1 MISRPTLSCI
11 HWLEF
16 IHRMNALTSFWN
28 VTMLRDSIWTTF
40 MTSFLSLFSGRTYFF
55 KGQFYWEFNDARM
68 TVRSKTPKRIGTTF
82 LDCELDLPQPTIV
95 GQNQPQVVG
104 SSGSLSRGTLPSKWT
119 LLFAVLSVVLFSRMN
134 GGS

>member
-1 MISRPTLSCI
+1 
-11 HWLEF
+11 
-16 IHRMNALTSFWN
+16 MN
-28 VTMLRDSIWTTF
+28 LRF
-40 MTSFLSLFSGRTYFF
+40 FSLFSGRTYFF

-82 LDCELDLPQPTIV
+82 LDCELELPQPTIV

-104 SSGSLSRGTLPSKWT
+104 SSGSYSRGTLPSKWT
-119 LLFAVLSVVLFSRMN
+119 VLFAALSMVLFSRVS